1 MMSAAATT
9 TSQWKTSAVA
19 NSQKC
24 VAIDRADV
32 LRGQLCYDETAT
44 TTSQWK
50 TSAVANS
57 QKCVAID
64 RADVLRGQLCYDES
78 AFCTPVVCVRLS

>member
-1 MMSAAATT
+1 MHWYDEMMSAAATT

-19 NSQKC
+19 N
-24 VAIDRADV
+24 
-32 LRGQLCYDETAT
+32 T
-44 TTSQWK
+44 
-50 TSAVANS
+50 